1 MEKENMPAPAISGI
15 ILPIRGDLLVFHRI
29 GIAALTPAARRAA
42 VRLAQVWPELPG
54 PPNPPG
60 VHGGVI
66 RRESGFL
73 DVALP
78 LQDLTPPDAAGAA
91 NAAGSGAAAAPR
103 TIRQL
108 AGDLLLAEV
117 VRHEGGAWITPPTFP
132 TWVEFHYGRADLRT
146 IAARGLPFLPATPGL
161 DDAEAAA
168 MADRFPTSVWQ
179 TLVAHWGVVMSD
191 EDVRAAAPHVV
202 LGKLG
207 ATAAIMRLPVV
218 DFRAVAA
225 LATWLALYGLA
236 LGAARDAA

>member
-1 MEKENMPAPAISGI
+1 MEKNMSAPAISGV

-29 GIAALTPAARRAA
+29 GIGALTPAARRAA

-54 PPNPPG
+54 PPNLTG
-60 VHGGVI
+60 VGGGVI

-117 VRHEGGAWITPPTFP
+117 VRHEGGVWITPPTFP

-179 TLVAHWGVVMSD
+179 TLVAHWGVVISD
-191 EDVRAAAPHVV
+191 EDVRAAPPHVV

-207 ATAAIMRLPVV
+207 AAAAIMRLPVV
-218 DFRAVAA
+218 DLRAIAA

-236 LGAARDAA
+236 LSAARDAA

>member
-1 MEKENMPAPAISGI
+1 MENIPTPAISGV

-29 GIAALTPAARRAA
+29 GIGALTPAARRAA
-42 VRLAQVWPELPG
+42 VRLAQVWPELPE
-54 PPNPPG
+54 PPHPPG
-60 VHGGVI
+60 VGGGVV
-66 RRESGFL
+66 RRPDGFL
-73 DVALP
+73 EVALP
-78 LQDLTPPDAAGAA
+78 LQDLAPPDAAGAA
-91 NAAGSGAAAAPR
+91 DAAPPR
-103 TIRQL
+103 TLRQI

-117 VRHEGGAWITPPTFP
+117 VRHEGGVWITPPTFP

-179 TLVAHWGVVMSD
+179 TLVAHWGVVISD
-191 EDVRAAAPHVV
+191 EDVRAAPPHVV

-207 ATAAIMRLPVV
+207 AAAAIMRLPVV
-218 DFRAVAA
+218 DFRAIAA

-236 LGAARDAA
+236 LSAARDAA

>member
-1 MEKENMPAPAISGI
+1 MENINAHAPAISGV

-54 PPNPPG
+54 PPHLPG
-60 VHGGVI
+60 VGGGVI

-91 NAAGSGAAAAPR
+91 NAAGSGGAAPR

-132 TWVEFHYGRADLRT
+132 TWVELHYGRADLRT
-146 IAARGLPFLPATPGL
+146 VAARGLPFLPATPGL

-168 MADRFPTSVWQ
+168 MADRYPTSVWQ
-179 TLVAHWGVVMSD
+179 TLVAHWGVIISD
-191 EDVRAAAPHVV
+191 EDVRAAPPHVV

-207 ATAAIMRLPVV
+207 AAAAIMRLPVV
-218 DFRAVAA
+218 DLRAIAA

-236 LGAARDAA
+236 LSAARDAA